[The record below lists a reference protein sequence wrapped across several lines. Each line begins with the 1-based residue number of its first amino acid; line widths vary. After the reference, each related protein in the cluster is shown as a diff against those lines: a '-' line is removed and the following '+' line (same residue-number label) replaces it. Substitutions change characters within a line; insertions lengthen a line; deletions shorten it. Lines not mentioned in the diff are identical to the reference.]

1 MHCVVVVF
9 LQRLDT
15 LIQAS
20 DNIFKKGYYNNYDNN
35 EFQSQIL
42 NSKIDIKKFIS
53 TILFNHKDLNIN
65 DFKIKDLKNNKSFKV
80 KFK

>member
-1 MHCVVVVF
+1 MVKVIV
-9 LQRLDT
+9 DT
-15 LIQAS
+15 DFI
-20 DNIFKKGYYNNYDNN
+20 NI
-35 EFQSQIL
+35 QSQIL

-53 TILFNHKDLNIN
+53 TVLFNHKDLNIN

>member
-1 MHCVVVVF
+1 MFKVIV
-9 LQRLDT
+9 DT
-15 LIQAS
+15 DFI
-20 DNIFKKGYYNNYDNN
+20 NI
-35 EFQSQIL
+35 QSQIL

-53 TILFNHKDLNIN
+53 TVLFNHKDLNIN

>member
-1 MHCVVVVF
+1 MKGFKMFKVIV
-9 LQRLDT
+9 DT
-15 LIQAS
+15 DFI
-20 DNIFKKGYYNNYDNN
+20 NI
-35 EFQSQIL
+35 QSQIL

>member
-1 MHCVVVVF
+1 MFKVIV
-9 LQRLDT
+9 DT
-15 LIQAS
+15 DFI
-20 DNIFKKGYYNNYDNN
+20 NI
-35 EFQSQIL
+35 QSQIL

>member
-1 MHCVVVVF
+1 MKGFKMFKVIV
-9 LQRLDT
+9 DT
-15 LIQAS
+15 DFI
-20 DNIFKKGYYNNYDNN
+20 NI
-35 EFQSQIL
+35 QSQIL

-53 TILFNHKDLNIN
+53 TVLFNHKDLNIN

>member
-1 MHCVVVVF
+1 MKGFKMFKVIV
-9 LQRLDT
+9 DT
-15 LIQAS
+15 DFI
-20 DNIFKKGYYNNYDNN
+20 NI
-35 EFQSQIL
+35 QSQIL

-53 TILFNHKDLNIN
+53 TILFNHKDLNVN